1 MNPDSASRSAL
12 PAAWQLY
19 TAFFA
24 CAVMLGS
31 WYPRIPDVQRFAGL
45 EGWELGFGLAGY
57 PTGTLLLFTF
67 GTRWAAKLSFSQSF
81 RIVVPTLGIA
91 LVGATLA
98 GNVASLFACMAAA
111 GALQGVLAVTGN
123 VVADQIE
130 AALDRP
136 VLVRA
141 HGFYSVATV
150 VAGAAGI
157 GFRALDVAPWLHL
170 TIALPVATILVVV
183 ATFRV
188 GGQRSVPRTDEYH
201 ATIVLPTGP
210 IFMLFLAGGA
220 ALYLD
225 NAASDWSGILLR
237 DGYAAD
243 ATTVTAAVT
252 AWAIGQA
259 AGRLGFP
266 NLSSLFGKERL
277 ALILAMIAA
286 MGLALVVFSPAI
298 FVAFVGLFLLGIGTS
313 ALFPMAIAAAARIG
327 DRPAATN
334 VSSLSQLA
342 FVAGIATP
350 IVLGGLVQIVG
361 VRWAFA
367 SGAVMLAASLAVQI
381 LLHPFATPSNADE
394 REARSDRTP
403 QSAGQ

>member
-1 MNPDSASRSAL
+1 VNSVAKQRSQL

-31 WYPRIPDVQRFAGL
+31 WYPRIPDVQRLGSL
-45 EGWELGFGLAGY
+45 DGWELGFGLAGY
-57 PTGTLLLFTF
+57 PAGTLLLFTF
-67 GTRWAAKLSFSQSF
+67 GTRWAVRFSFRQSF
-81 RIVVPTLGIA
+81 RFVVPALGLALIA
-91 LVGATLA
+91 ATLA
-98 GNVASLFACMAAA
+98 GTAATLFACMAAA
-111 GALQGVLAVTGN
+111 GALQGILAVTGN
-123 VVADQIE
+123 VEADRIE
-130 AALDRP
+130 AELGHP

-150 VAGAAGI
+150 LAGAAGI
-157 GFRALDVAPWLHL
+157 GFRALDIAPWWHL
-170 TIALPVATILVVV
+170 AITLPVATILVVM
-183 ATFRV
+183 ATNGIKASTRAPTPHE
-188 GGQRSVPRTDEYH
+188 RP
-201 ATIVLPTGP
+201 ATMVLPTGQVLV
-210 IFMLFLAGGA
+210 LFLAGGA

-237 DGYAAD
+237 DGYGAD

-266 NLSSLFGKERL
+266 NLRNLVGEGRL
-277 ALILAMIAA
+277 ALVMAVTAG
-286 MGLALVVFSPAI
+286 MGLVLVVISPV
-298 FVAFVGLFLLGIGTS
+298 VAAAFLGLFLMGIGTS

-334 VSSLSQLA
+334 VASLSQMA
-342 FVAGIATP
+342 FLAGIATP
-350 IVLGGLVQIVG
+350 IVLGGLVQLVG

-367 SGAVMLAASLAVQI
+367 SGAVMLIASLAIQ
-381 LLHPFATPSNADE
+381 LLGDPFTTKPK
-394 REARSDRTP
+394 
-403 QSAGQ
+403 Q

>member
-1 MNPDSASRSAL
+1 MDSVENPRSQL

-31 WYPRIPDVQRFAGL
+31 WYPRIPDVQRLGSL
-45 EGWELGFGLAGY
+45 DGWELGFGLAGY
-57 PTGTLLLFTF
+57 PAGTLLLFTF
-67 GTRWAAKLSFSQSF
+67 GTRWAARLSFSQSF
-81 RIVVPTLGIA
+81 RIVVPALGLALIA
-91 LVGATLA
+91 ATLA
-98 GNVASLFACMAAA
+98 GSAATLFACMAAA
-111 GALQGVLAVTGN
+111 GALQGILAVTGN
-123 VVADQIE
+123 VEADRIE
-130 AALDRP
+130 AGLRHP

-150 VAGAAGI
+150 LAGAAGI
-157 GFRALDVAPWLHL
+157 GFRALDIAPWWHL
-170 TIALPVATILVVV
+170 AVALPIATILVVM
-183 ATFRV
+183 ATT
-188 GGQRSVPRTDEYH
+188 GIEARTRAPSPDEQP
-201 ATIVLPTGP
+201 ATMVLPTGQVLV
-210 IFMLFLAGGA
+210 LFLAGGA

-252 AWAIGQA
+252 AWAVGQA

-266 NLSSLFGKERL
+266 NLSSRIGKERL
-277 ALILAMIAA
+277 ALVMAVTAG
-286 MGLALVVFSPAI
+286 MGLALVVISPI
-298 FVAFVGLFLLGIGTS
+298 VAAAFLGLFLMGIGTS

-334 VSSLSQLA
+334 VSSLSQMA
-342 FVAGIATP
+342 FLAGIATP
-350 IVLGGLVQIVG
+350 IVLGGLVQLVG

-367 SGAVMLAASLAVQI
+367 SGAVMLTASLAIQ
-381 LLHPFATPSNADE
+381 LLRSPFATQGI
-394 REARSDRTP
+394 ARDHEHVPAKT
-403 QSAGQ
+403 

>member
-1 MNPDSASRSAL
+1 MHSVTDPRAPL

-31 WYPRIPDVQRFAGL
+31 WYPRIPDVQHLGGL
-45 EGWELGFGLAGY
+45 DGWELGFGLAGY
-57 PTGTLLLFTF
+57 PAGTLLLFTF
-67 GTRWAAKLSFSQSF
+67 GTRWAARLSFGQSF
-81 RIVVPTLGIA
+81 RIVVPALGLALIAATRSDTAPTLFVC
-91 LVGATLA
+91 L
-98 GNVASLFACMAAA
+98 AAA

-123 VVADQIE
+123 VEADRIE
-130 AALDRP
+130 AGRGHP

-150 VAGAAGI
+150 LAGAAGI
-157 GFRALDVAPWLHL
+157 GFRALDIDPWWHL
-170 TIALPVATILVVV
+170 ALALPIATILVVL
-183 ATFRV
+183 ATTGIEASTRAPSPHD
-188 GGQRSVPRTDEYH
+188 QP
-201 ATIVLPTGP
+201 AAMVLPTP
-210 IFMLFLAGGA
+210 QVLVLFLAGGA

-252 AWAIGQA
+252 AWAVGQA
-259 AGRLGFP
+259 SGRLGFP
-266 NLSSLFGKERL
+266 NLSSLLGKERL
-277 ALILAMIAA
+277 ALFLAVTAG
-286 MGLALVVFSPAI
+286 MGLALVVTSPI
-298 FVAFVGLFLLGIGTS
+298 VATAFLGLFLMGIGTS

-327 DRPAATN
+327 DRQAATN

-342 FVAGIATP
+342 FLAGIATP
-350 IVLGGLVQIVG
+350 IVLGALVHLVG

-367 SGAVMLAASLAVQI
+367 SGAVMLAASIAIQLI
-381 LLHPFATPSNADE
+381 RNPFA
-394 REARSDRTP
+394 ARGTARNEGAKS
-403 QSAGQ
+403 